1 MWFLN
6 KETGLKWEVH
16 NKDLIKR
23 LKTHETYEVI
33 KERDAIDYSKM
44 AYKELIEF
52 AKSKGINAIGF
63 KKNEIVEKLNELE
76 E

>member
-23 LKTHETYEVI
+23 LKIHETFEVI

-52 AKSKGINAIGF
+52 AKTKGINAIGF
-63 KKNEIVEKLNELE
+63 KKHEIVEKLNGLE